1 MNLMDF
7 INKCSPTLDKSET
20 VKNNAAGVSET
31 ALSTELRNEDVYN
44 YLVDHFKQQLL
55 CKSFGKV
62 ITFPMSFTVV
72 LNEKDFNEFKDYSQV
87 VSEQAIFSFYE
98 VISEAMTVGKVC
110 KNLATYWNICFM
122 PSSDEPVDINDNF
135 IRVERGDHF
144 IFSCVH
150 DTLSSIEKE
159 GTSGGSTFTVSKGG
173 SRLFENININKEVI
187 KDLRLVN
194 EAHVQMNWE
203 SAYIYSRGT
212 MDKSEES
219 VPHAGNAVAKLLC
232 NGKEYQIVNGTYVV
246 SGADETRNDP
256 NIFVIDTYFIHC
268 DHLHIQ
274 YIEKDKKFKMAA
286 YHGNVMLNDEP
297 VKVSSSSDKIFYD
310 LKDGDSIDVGDV
322 VITFRTLR

>member
-7 INKCSPTLDKSET
+7 INKCSPSLDKTET
-20 VKNNAAGVSET
+20 IKDNAAEANQPVLPE
-31 ALSTELRNEDVYN
+31 ELRNEDIYN

-98 VISEAMTVGKVC
+98 VISEALTVGKVC

-122 PSSDEPVDINDNF
+122 PSSDEPVDVNDNF

-159 GTSGGSTFTVSKGG
+159 DSTGGSTFTVSKGG
-173 SRLFENININKEVI
+173 SKLFENININREVI

-203 SAYIYSRGT
+203 SSYIFSKGSNEGREVSAAQT
-212 MDKSEES
+212 N
-219 VPHAGNAVAKLLC
+219 NAAAKLIC
-232 NGKEYQIVNGTYVV
+232 NGKEYGIVSGTYVI
-246 SGADETRNDP
+246 SGADEKRNDP
-256 NIFVIDTYFIHC
+256 HVFVINSYFIEC